1 MINFKRLCSE
11 DIVKT
16 AIFLMVITL
25 LETIMLIVSYKLS
38 MLIISV
44 PSLMSANV
52 TIAGFFMDKL
62 SQKNDLKVDR
72 STMIL
77 AIIALIFFNIEI
89 MMLSPG
95 SLSQPAMIE
104 KYLFFNLN
112 LITGVLSLFTCA
124 GKIGAME

>member
-1 MINFKRLCSE
+1 MIDFKRKCSE
-11 DIVKT
+11 NIIKT

-25 LETIMLIVSYKLS
+25 LETIILIVSYKLS

-62 SQKNDLKVDR
+62 PQKNDLKVDR

-89 MMLSPG
+89 MMLLPG

-112 LITGVLSLFTCA
+112 LITGVSSIFSCA
-124 GKIGAME
+124 GKLGAM

>member
-89 MMLSPG
+89 MMLSPD

-112 LITGVLSLFTCA
+112 LITGVTSLFTCA
-124 GKIGAME
+124 GKIGTM

>member
-1 MINFKRLCSE
+1 MIDFKRLCSE

-25 LETIMLIVSYKLS
+25 LETIMLIISYKLS

-44 PSLMSANV
+44 PSLMSVNV

-62 SQKNDLKVDR
+62 PQKNDLKVDR

-89 MMLSPG
+89 MMLLPG

-112 LITGVLSLFTCA
+112 LITGVSSIFSCA
-124 GKIGAME
+124 GKLGAM

>member
-1 MINFKRLCSE
+1 MIGFKRLCSE
-11 DIVKT
+11 NIVKA

-62 SQKNDLKVDR
+62 PQKNDLKVDR

-89 MMLSPG
+89 MMLLPG

-112 LITGVLSLFTCA
+112 LITGITSLFTCA
-124 GKIGAME
+124 GKIGAM